1 MLRLQL
7 ILNAQEDLQLQMK
20 INFDIKKNLKI
31 VITGSIVLSVFLITF
46 IISLFT
52 KGTRRTF
59 VFPSV
64 DDGKYI
70 VESRYLPDNPL
81 KDDITYY
88 IDELLLGS
96 QAERTKLIFAK
107 NTRVISCFK
116 KDGILYVNLSNELLN
131 LGDNVIPIKDGIDLL
146 KKNIKQNFGLSKSVE
161 IYVDGNGV
169 FENY

>member
-1 MLRLQL
+1 
-7 ILNAQEDLQLQMK
+7 MK

-31 VITGSIVLSVFLITF
+31 VITAGVVVSVFLITL
-46 IISLFT
+46 IISLCT

-59 VFPSV
+59 IFPSV
-64 DDGKYI
+64 DEGEYI
-70 VESRYLPDNPL
+70 VESRYLPNNPL

-107 NTRVISCFK
+107 NTTVLACFK
-116 KDGILYVNLSNELLN
+116 KDGVLYINLSDELLN
-131 LGDNVIPIKDGIDLL
+131 VGDNVLPIKDGIQLL
-146 KKNIKQNFGLSKSVE
+146 KKNIKQNFGISKSVE